1 MLDDLLDYEPVCDP
15 DIAGVPQLTV
25 VRLVDSLGIK
35 VIVAVNVPSTVVN
48 PPDLTIVVETVINEP
63 VSALEP
69 CVPLDL
75 TLIVNELPS

>member
-1 MLDDLLDYEPVCDP
+1 MLDNLLDYEPVCDP

-69 CVPLDL
+69 CAPLDL
-75 TLIVNELPS
+75 TLIVKLLPS